1 MLRFIK
7 NLLLFVILLVIIDRL
22 GGALLERGFYHQNHG
37 EDFTSINLLDKDTS
51 DIVILGSSRAVHHFI
66 PKKIS
71 VLTGLTCYNGGRD
84 NMGIYYVNAC
94 VRQIT
99 DRSSPRCFIIDII
112 PYHFLEGYQT
122 DQKFIDAQ
130 TGILMPFT
138 NKYPEIRKAVERQDK
153 KESWKAR
160 WIRTYPFNSLIGSI
174 LINSFTH
181 IGRFSENGY
190 DPLKGKIDSAAFKS
204 QFNRYTPETV
214 PFDTTALKLLE
225 ETLSIAD
232 SKGVKTILCVS
243 PFYLNVPQYA
253 AVCSEMKKIAEKHHG
268 LFLDYAHDME
278 FLQHPELF
286 RDELHLNEQGAE
298 KLTEKVYREGI
309 QPLLK

>member
-7 NLLLFVILLVIIDRL
+7 SLLIFFVLLVIIDRL

-51 DIVILGSSRAVHHFI
+51 DILILGSSRAVHHFV
-66 PKKIS
+66 PKKIIE
-71 VLTGLTCYNGGRD
+71 LTGLTCYNGGRD

-94 VRQIT
+94 VRQVT
-99 DRSSPRCFIIDII
+99 ERSNPKLFIIDII

-138 NKYPEIRKAVERQDK
+138 NKYPEILKAIERQDK
-153 KESWKAR
+153 KEAWKAK

-190 DPLKGKIDSAAFKS
+190 DPLKGEIDSTKFKS
-204 QFNRYTPETV
+204 QFNRYTSEVT
-214 PFDTTALKLLE
+214 PFDTSALKLLE
-225 ETLSIAD
+225 ESLSIAE

-243 PFYLNVPQYA
+243 PFYLNVPPYA
-253 AVCSEMKKIAEKHHG
+253 ALLAEMNAIAARHKG
-268 LFLDYAHDME
+268 MVLDYAHDAE
-278 FLQHPELF
+278 FMQHPELF
-286 RDELHLNEQGAE
+286 RDELHLNEKGAE

-309 QPLLK
+309 EKALK

>member
-7 NLLLFVILLVIIDRL
+7 SLLIFFILLVVIDRL

-51 DIVILGSSRAVHHFI
+51 DIVIFGSSRAVHHFV
-66 PKKIS
+66 PKKLTA
-71 VLTGLTCYNGGRD
+71 LTGLSCYNGGRD

-94 VRQIT
+94 VRQVT
-99 DRSSPRCFIIDII
+99 ARSTPRFFIIDII

-138 NKYPEIRKAVERQDK
+138 NKYPEILKAIERQDK
-153 KESWKAR
+153 KEAWKAK

-190 DPLKGKIDSAAFKS
+190 DPLKGEIDSAKFKS
-204 QFNRYTPETV
+204 QFNRYTPEDV
-214 PFDTTALKLLE
+214 PFDTSALKLLE
-225 ETLSIAD
+225 ESLSLAE
-232 SKGVKTILCVS
+232 SKGVKTILCIS

-253 AVCSEMKKIAEKHHG
+253 ALVSEMNNIAARHNG
-268 LFLDYAHDME
+268 LLLDYSHDAE
-278 FLQHPELF
+278 FMQHPALF
-286 RDELHLNEQGAE
+286 RDELHLNETGAE

-309 QPLLK
+309 EKAMK